1 MSALLTSGL
10 QSFADR
16 LKNDERSAQMFEA
29 DHDLIIQAIGEIKR
43 FYDYKEIILTNKLDK
58 LIEED
63 GRVNECSVCGQPCGW
78 GERHRKCGEAIMAA
92 EKKHAIPEGYA
103 LVPIEP
109 TRAMSLAGK
118 HAVQDAHDMRF
129 ERDQAIAI
137 WSKMLEA
144 AKEVQS

>member
-1 MSALLTSGL
+1 MNTLLTSGL

-43 FYDYKEIILTNKLDK
+43 FYDYKEMILTSKLDK

-103 LVPIEP
+103 LVPIGM
-109 TRAMSLAGK
+109 AS
-118 HAVQDAHDMRF
+118 
-129 ERDQAIAI
+129 
-137 WSKMLEA
+137 
-144 AKEVQS
+144 EVQS